1 MKLRHIVLAHH
12 GRKEWGSPVEPMT
25 PEALL
30 VHHADDLD
38 AKLDYMV
45 ARRDEAVTEDDWTWD
60 RRLSRLIYLR

>member
-12 GRKEWGSPVEPMT
+12 GRKEWGSPVEPMM

-45 ARRDEAVTEDDWTWD
+45 MRRDEAVTEDDWTWD